1 MKNQKSSP
9 KIYSE
14 GNLSQAFNRSI
25 KYLTYRIR
33 SAKEIADYLS
43 QKGFDEKTIAE
54 TIGKLLDLKFLND
67 LEFGRIWIESRQKY
81 NGKSKYILRNEL
93 QQKGLDKELI
103 DKLLGS
109 AQDDLEI
116 AKQLFEKKK
125 DKLKGLSNDKFFK
138 KMAGFLGRKGFSYDI
153 IKKVIDNK

>member
-9 KIYSE
+9 KTYSE
-14 GNLSQAFNRSI
+14 ENLSQAFNRSI

-43 QKGFDEKTIAE
+43 QKGFDEKTVAE
-54 TIGKLLDLKFLND
+54 TIGKLLELKFLND

-103 DKLLGS
+103 DNLLGS

-125 DKLKGLSNDKFFK
+125 DKLKHLSKDEFFK

-153 IKKVIDNK
+153 IKKVING

>member
-14 GNLSQAFNRSI
+14 ENLSQAFNRSI

-67 LEFGRIWIESRQKY
+67 LEFGRIWVESRQKY
-81 NGKSKYILRNEL
+81 NGKSKYILKNEL
-93 QQKGLDKELI
+93 HQKGLDKELI
-103 DKLLGS
+103 DKLLGD

-125 DKLKGLSNDKFFK
+125 DKLKHLSKDELFK

-153 IKKVIDNK
+153 IKKVING